1 MNFKWYTP
9 VTASKKVVFF
19 QNFTFGAINPLVADE
34 YINSRVR
41 FSMGGS
47 GVPYG
52 EMLRGYLDHSI
63 GSQISYYTKGGN
75 IMFKYSTEL
84 RFLLS
89 SSPTMYLLLFAD
101 TGNIWSDFENVD
113 IFDLKRSVGIGFR
126 LNMPMLGVIGYDIGY
141 GFDHHN
147 DDIEKPWGWEQHLIF
162 GVPLN

>member
-1 MNFKWYTP
+1 
-9 VTASKKVVFF
+9 
-19 QNFTFGAINPLVADE
+19 
-34 YINSRVR
+34 
-41 FSMGGS
+41 
-47 GVPYG
+47 
-52 EMLRGYLDHSI
+52 
-63 GSQISYYTKGGN
+63 
-75 IMFKYSTEL
+75 MFKYSTEL

-113 IFDLKRSVGIGFR
+113 IFDLKRSAGIGFR

-147 DDIEKPWGWEQHLIF
+147 NEVEKPWGWEHHLIF